1 MALAYDAASAAEWQ
15 QSRAY
20 ADKAF
25 ELELRYPGLEQMR
38 HEARLAT
45 GDLIAMEK
53 EYRRELAAATPGEA
67 ALALVNLCDVLAAK
81 DSADEARRPLTDW
94 ENRVPADQRSQELV
108 LGMRQM
114 VWYMLGDLAA
124 VEQLDPAQA
133 AESNA
138 RVQLHALLA
147 AGRPKDAV
155 QQAAAGRLLDDPWN
169 ALAVSLLFDLAG
181 DRPEADKWREKACAG
196 LERLDMGASVRPTCS
211 AAKGRRPLPSDLE
224 QIVVG
229 AGKSR
234 CWRPRWPRAP
244 EPADGTR
251 RAGSPP
257 ERQPPAALPPGAKGP
272 PRRPLEVARP

>member
-1 MALAYDAASAAEWQ
+1 
-15 QSRAY
+15 
-20 ADKAF
+20 
-25 ELELRYPGLEQMR
+25 
-38 HEARLAT
+38 
-45 GDLIAMEK
+45 
-53 EYRRELAAATPGEA
+53 
-67 ALALVNLCDVLAAK
+67 
-81 DSADEARRPLTDW
+81 
-94 ENRVPADQRSQELV
+94 
-108 LGMRQM
+108 M

-169 ALAVSLLFDLAG
+169 ALAVSLSFDLAG

-196 LERLDMGASVRPTCS
+196 LERLDMGDKR
-211 AAKGRRPLPSDLE
+211 AADLLRGQGAAALGPRTDRGGRQGKVAAGGR
-224 QIVVG
+224 VG
-229 AGKSR
+229 HAL
-234 CWRPRWPRAP
+234 P
-244 EPADGTR
+244 EPANGTR